1 MSEEINLDSA
11 TLLSH
16 SQWLA
21 SSSQSA
27 VEGIMNRAGV
37 LLGAIGVELS
47 ILPSV
52 HGSGIIRTFAAAV
65 LAFAAVFSIFAMRP
79 MKRRFPA
86 TEDLREVYRQ
96 QRRADLTALVH
107 LFGIEQPELALI
119 PQLQQEA
126 KKRGDWYRLATCT
139 FFIAQVF
146 IVIMIGVTQNG

>member
-1 MSEEINLDSA
+1 MSEEIKLDSA

-16 SQWLA
+16 TQWLA

-47 ILPSV
+47 LLPSV
-52 HGSGIIRTFAAAV
+52 HDSGVIRTIAAV
-65 LAFAAVFSIFAMRP
+65 VLAVAAVFNVFAMRP

-86 TEDLREVYRQ
+86 TEDLRDVYRQ
-96 QRRADLTALVH
+96 QRHADLTALTH
-107 LFGIEQPELALI
+107 LIGIEEPELALI
-119 PQLQQEA
+119 PQLHQEA
-126 KKRGDWYRLATCT
+126 KKRGDWYRLAIGA
-139 FFIAQVF
+139 FFLAQLL